1 MADMIAIAV
10 LLVGIIGIWLVLAR
24 MIEKRSHDHDP
35 DHQAGLQDLQALKSG
50 RIWSDFPQ
58 ADPRR
63 PLRTKRD

>member
-1 MADMIAIAV
+1 MIAIAV

-24 MIEKRSHDHDP
+24 VTEKRSRDP
-35 DHQAGLQDLQALKSG
+35 DHEAGIQELQALKSG
-50 RIWSDFPQ
+50 RIWGDFPQ